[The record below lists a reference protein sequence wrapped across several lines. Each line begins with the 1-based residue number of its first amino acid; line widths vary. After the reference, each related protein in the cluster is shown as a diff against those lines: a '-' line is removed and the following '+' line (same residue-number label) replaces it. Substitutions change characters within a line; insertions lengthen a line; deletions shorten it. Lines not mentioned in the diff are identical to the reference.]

1 MGEMEGEA
9 EKERVF
15 IEGYAAVWNSESKL
29 LSEKDTEFIEIIAP
43 MAFTK
48 ALENLPIARMD
59 CVATY
64 DHDRKSLLARTRSGT
79 LQLRQD
85 EVGLF
90 FSFEVPDIS
99 GAEDLV
105 TRIERRDIEHCSFIA
120 KYNPR
125 TVKTERRNG
134 VIYRTIVDF
143 DEIRDVSMVV
153 DAAYTSTSVDEI
165 SRAISEFE
173 QTEAAKA
180 ESDKQLQMAIE
191 AQKQM
196 LNQLISKV

>member
-85 EVGLF
+85 EIGLF

-105 TRIERRDIEHCSFIA
+105 KRIERRDIEHCSFIA
-120 KYNPR
+120 KYNPK

-165 SRAISEFE
+165 ARAISDFE

-180 ESDKQLQMAIE
+180 ESDKQLQLAIE